1 MNKRSTLGILACA
14 ATAAIAAGN
23 VSSGLYWNGAIDTD
37 GRVNTGSNDLTSGY
51 WYNYSDDNDG
61 GTSRLVFP
69 ADVEANTYGNFFGPL
84 IEAYS
89 GIKAHVSL
97 GDGYDYPYAGLGFN
111 IWSENQ
117 EGVDISSWGGIVIG
131 YESSLGFNTIISVED
146 EKSVTGYDNYR
157 ARAPKAPSGNQLV
170 LPWSEF
176 KQQGWGTPA
185 DLNYVLTRANAIRL
199 QFEGTAGTSGD
210 FRITSIRSIEGTP
223 GTQIVPPD
231 TGVVPPVIPPVIPPV
246 SQFASDTLYWDGSV
260 DMDGRVNTGSDDL
273 TAGYWFDFTDVND
286 GGTSTITYPSDV
298 EENTYGNFFGPLVE
312 AYGGVKGQVSL
323 GDGFDYPYA
332 GVGFNI
338 WSENQEGVNV
348 ASWGGIVLEYEAT
361 HGFAVELVTDNEK
374 DLAYDNFLASV
385 PRSPTVREIV
395 LPWSKFK
402 QGGWGT
408 EYVRDSALARVAA
421 IRIRFEGTAGTVN
434 DFRITK
440 IRSIGGSGDTTSV
453 PPDTSIVP
461 PDTMVTPPVIPPVI
475 PPVVYHVSPELRWDG
490 ATDTEG
496 QVFTDSEEKTA
507 GYWYEYNDTNDGGT
521 SKLIYPSDVEENM
534 WGNFFGPLVEAYGGV
549 KAHVSLGEGY
559 DYPYVGIGFNI
570 WSEYQEGVDVTS
582 WGGIVLEYESTSS
595 FTLQIVTDNE
605 KDLGY
610 DNFKVYVPKSTTVRE
625 IEFPWSAFK
634 QSGWGEE
641 FDRDS
646 ALARIAAVRIQFEG
660 TAGTE
665 ADFRITKIRS
675 ITSGSGTVVPPT
687 PIVTELVSNSIFWD
701 GAQDDIGRVST
712 GSDELT
718 SGYWYQETDE
728 DVHGRSKFVW
738 PSNVHE
744 DEYGNFFGPLVK
756 AYNGVKG
763 RVKLK
768 NGARH
773 PYASL
778 GFNIWSEEQEGVD
791 VSAWGGLVIE
801 YESTIDFSVELV
813 TDDNK
818 KAPYYGTYV
827 ASAPKSRHHVRQ
839 LVIPWSKF
847 KRSTGW
853 GLAVNKTSALKH
865 IAAIKFKFEG
875 HAGTVGDFRI
885 TKIRSIN
892 NGYAVAINK
901 PEAVEVAAVEPVSR
915 PAADAKVILSDRTL
929 SFEGVT
935 SGKAQVVNLRGQVV
949 KSFDIGASADL
960 SNLDAGAYMVR
971 VVGQGVSMKKKIV
984 LK

>member
-1 MNKRSTLGILACA
+1 
-14 ATAAIAAGN
+14 
-23 VSSGLYWNGAIDTD
+23 
-37 GRVNTGSNDLTSGY
+37 
-51 WYNYSDDNDG
+51 
-61 GTSRLVFP
+61 
-69 ADVEANTYGNFFGPL
+69 
-84 IEAYS
+84 
-89 GIKAHVSL
+89 
-97 GDGYDYPYAGLGFN
+97 
-111 IWSENQ
+111 
-117 EGVDISSWGGIVIG
+117 
-131 YESSLGFNTIISVED
+131 
-146 EKSVTGYDNYR
+146 
-157 ARAPKAPSGNQLV
+157 
-170 LPWSEF
+170 
-176 KQQGWGTPA
+176 
-185 DLNYVLTRANAIRL
+185 
-199 QFEGTAGTSGD
+199 
-210 FRITSIRSIEGTP
+210 
-223 GTQIVPPD
+223 
-231 TGVVPPVIPPVIPPV
+231 
-246 SQFASDTLYWDGSV
+246 
-260 DMDGRVNTGSDDL
+260 MDGRVNTGSDDL

-298 EENTYGNFFGPLVE
+298 EENAYGNFFGPLVE

-338 WSENQEGVNV
+338 WSENQEGVNI

-374 DLAYDNFLASV
+374 DLAYDNFLAFV

-408 EYVRDSALARVAA
+408 DYVRDSALARVAA
-421 IRIRFEGTAGTVN
+421 IRIRFEGTAG
-434 DFRITK
+434 
-440 IRSIGGSGDTTSV
+440 
-453 PPDTSIVP
+453 
-461 PDTMVTPPVIPPVI
+461 M
-475 PPVVYHVSPELRWDG
+475 
-490 ATDTEG
+490 
-496 QVFTDSEEKTA
+496 Q
-507 GYWYEYNDTNDGGT
+507 
-521 SKLIYPSDVEENM
+521 
-534 WGNFFGPLVEAYGGV
+534 
-549 KAHVSLGEGY
+549 
-559 DYPYVGIGFNI
+559 
-570 WSEYQEGVDVTS
+570 
-582 WGGIVLEYESTSS
+582 
-595 FTLQIVTDNE
+595 
-605 KDLGY
+605 
-610 DNFKVYVPKSTTVRE
+610 
-625 IEFPWSAFK
+625 
-634 QSGWGEE
+634 
-641 FDRDS
+641 
-646 ALARIAAVRIQFEG
+646 
-660 TAGTE
+660 

-687 PIVTELVSNSIFWD
+687 PIVTELVSNAIFWD

-738 PSNVHE
+738 PANVHE

-901 PEAVEVAAVEPVSR
+901 PETVEVAAVEPVSR
-915 PAADAKVILSDRTL
+915 PAADAKVILSGRTL

-949 KSFDIGASADL
+949 KSFDVGASADL

-971 VVGQGVSMKKKIV
+971 VVGQGVSMTKKIV

>member
-61 GTSRLVFP
+61 GASRLVFP

-84 IEAYS
+84 IEAYG

-97 GDGYDYPYAGLGFN
+97 GDGYDYPYVGLGFN

-199 QFEGTAGTSGD
+199 QFEGIAGTSGD
-210 FRITSIRSIEGTP
+210 FRITSIRSIEGS
-223 GTQIVPPD
+223 PD
-231 TGVVPPVIPPVIPPV
+231 TTVVPPVIPPVIPPASNLV
-246 SQFASDTLYWDGSV
+246 SS
-260 DMDGRVNTGSDDL
+260 
-273 TAGYWFDFTDVND
+273 
-286 GGTSTITYPSDV
+286 
-298 EENTYGNFFGPLVE
+298 
-312 AYGGVKGQVSL
+312 
-323 GDGFDYPYA
+323 
-332 GVGFNI
+332 
-338 WSENQEGVNV
+338 
-348 ASWGGIVLEYEAT
+348 
-361 HGFAVELVTDNEK
+361 
-374 DLAYDNFLASV
+374 
-385 PRSPTVREIV
+385 
-395 LPWSKFK
+395 
-402 QGGWGT
+402 
-408 EYVRDSALARVAA
+408 
-421 IRIRFEGTAGTVN
+421 
-434 DFRITK
+434 
-440 IRSIGGSGDTTSV
+440 
-453 PPDTSIVP
+453 
-461 PDTMVTPPVIPPVI
+461 
-475 PPVVYHVSPELRWDG
+475 ELRWDG
-490 ATDTEG
+490 STDTEG
-496 QVFTDSEEKTA
+496 QVFTGSDEWTA
-507 GYWYEYNDTNDGGT
+507 GYWYEYNDENDGGT
-521 SKLIYPSDVEENM
+521 SKLIYPSDVEENV

-570 WSEYQEGVDVTS
+570 WSEDQEGVDVTS

-660 TAGTE
+660 TAGMQ

-738 PSNVHE
+738 PANVHE

-915 PAADAKVILSDRTL
+915 PAVDAKVILSDRTL

-949 KSFDIGASADL
+949 KSFDVGASADL

-971 VVGQGVSMKKKIV
+971 VVGQGVSMTKKIV

>member
-273 TAGYWFDFTDVND
+273 TAGYW
-286 GGTSTITYPSDV
+286 
-298 EENTYGNFFGPLVE
+298 
-312 AYGGVKGQVSL
+312 
-323 GDGFDYPYA
+323 
-332 GVGFNI
+332 
-338 WSENQEGVNV
+338 
-348 ASWGGIVLEYEAT
+348 
-361 HGFAVELVTDNEK
+361 
-374 DLAYDNFLASV
+374 
-385 PRSPTVREIV
+385 
-395 LPWSKFK
+395 
-402 QGGWGT
+402 
-408 EYVRDSALARVAA
+408 
-421 IRIRFEGTAGTVN
+421 
-434 DFRITK
+434 
-440 IRSIGGSGDTTSV
+440 
-453 PPDTSIVP
+453 
-461 PDTMVTPPVIPPVI
+461 
-475 PPVVYHVSPELRWDG
+475 
-490 ATDTEG
+490 
-496 QVFTDSEEKTA
+496 
-507 GYWYEYNDTNDGGT
+507 YEYTDENDAGT
-521 SKLIYPSDVEENM
+521 SKFIYPSDVEENEY
-534 WGNFFGPLVEAYGGV
+534 GNFFGPLVEAYGGV
-549 KAHVSLGEGY
+549 KAHVSLGDGY
-559 DYPYVGIGFNI
+559 DYPYAGVGFNI
-570 WSEYQEGVDVTS
+570 WSENQEGVDVTS

-660 TAGTE
+660 TAGMQ

-738 PSNVHE
+738 PANVHE

-949 KSFDIGASADL
+949 KSFDVGASADL

-971 VVGQGVSMKKKIV
+971 VVGQGVSMTKKIV

>member
-1 MNKRSTLGILACA
+1 MYIRARVKLFYQGRFIMNKRSALGILACA

-23 VSSGLYWNGAIDTD
+23 VSNGLYWNGAIDTD
-37 GRVNTGSNDLTSGY
+37 GRVNTGSDDLTSGY

-97 GDGYDYPYAGLGFN
+97 GDGYDYPYAGIGFN
-111 IWSENQ
+111 IWNENQ
-117 EGVDISSWGGIVIG
+117 DGADISSWGGIVIG
-131 YESSLGFNTIISVED
+131 YESTIGFRAEVGVEN
-146 EKSVTGYDNYR
+146 EGNVTAYDSYS
-157 ARAPKAPSGNQLV
+157 AVVPKAPSGKEMV
-170 LPWSEF
+170 LPWARFE
-176 KQQGWGTPA
+176 QGGWGIEA
-185 DLNYVLTRANAIRL
+185 DWNYVLAHASTIRL
-199 QFEGTAGTSGD
+199 KFEGIAGTSGD

-298 EENTYGNFFGPLVE
+298 EENAYGNFFGPLVE

-338 WSENQEGVNV
+338 WSENQEGVNI

-374 DLAYDNFLASV
+374 DLAYDNFLAFV

-408 EYVRDSALARVAA
+408 DYVRDSALARVAA

-440 IRSIGGSGDTTSV
+440 IRSI
-453 PPDTSIVP
+453 
-461 PDTMVTPPVIPPVI
+461 
-475 PPVVYHVSPELRWDG
+475 
-490 ATDTEG
+490 
-496 QVFTDSEEKTA
+496 
-507 GYWYEYNDTNDGGT
+507 
-521 SKLIYPSDVEENM
+521 
-534 WGNFFGPLVEAYGGV
+534 
-549 KAHVSLGEGY
+549 
-559 DYPYVGIGFNI
+559 
-570 WSEYQEGVDVTS
+570 
-582 WGGIVLEYESTSS
+582 
-595 FTLQIVTDNE
+595 
-605 KDLGY
+605 
-610 DNFKVYVPKSTTVRE
+610 
-625 IEFPWSAFK
+625 
-634 QSGWGEE
+634 
-641 FDRDS
+641 
-646 ALARIAAVRIQFEG
+646 
-660 TAGTE
+660 
-665 ADFRITKIRS
+665 
-675 ITSGSGTVVPPT
+675 TSGSGTVVPPT
-687 PIVTELVSNSIFWD
+687 PIVTELVSNAIFWD

-738 PSNVHE
+738 PANVHE

-901 PEAVEVAAVEPVSR
+901 PETVEVAAVEPVSR
-915 PAADAKVILSDRTL
+915 PAADAKVILSGRTL

-949 KSFDIGASADL
+949 KSFDVGASADL

-971 VVGQGVSMKKKIV
+971 VVGQGVSMTKKIV

>member
-1 MNKRSTLGILACA
+1 MYIRVRVKLFYQGRFIMNKRSTLGILACA

-273 TAGYWFDFTDVND
+273 TAGYW
-286 GGTSTITYPSDV
+286 
-298 EENTYGNFFGPLVE
+298 
-312 AYGGVKGQVSL
+312 
-323 GDGFDYPYA
+323 
-332 GVGFNI
+332 
-338 WSENQEGVNV
+338 
-348 ASWGGIVLEYEAT
+348 
-361 HGFAVELVTDNEK
+361 
-374 DLAYDNFLASV
+374 
-385 PRSPTVREIV
+385 
-395 LPWSKFK
+395 
-402 QGGWGT
+402 
-408 EYVRDSALARVAA
+408 
-421 IRIRFEGTAGTVN
+421 
-434 DFRITK
+434 
-440 IRSIGGSGDTTSV
+440 
-453 PPDTSIVP
+453 
-461 PDTMVTPPVIPPVI
+461 
-475 PPVVYHVSPELRWDG
+475 
-490 ATDTEG
+490 
-496 QVFTDSEEKTA
+496 
-507 GYWYEYNDTNDGGT
+507 YEYTDENDAGT
-521 SKLIYPSDVEENM
+521 SKFIYPSDVEENEY
-534 WGNFFGPLVEAYGGV
+534 GNFFGPLVEAYGGV
-549 KAHVSLGEGY
+549 KAHVSLGDGY
-559 DYPYVGIGFNI
+559 DYPYAGVGFNI
-570 WSEYQEGVDVTS
+570 WSENQEGVDVTS

-660 TAGTE
+660 TAGMQ

-738 PSNVHE
+738 PANVHE

-949 KSFDIGASADL
+949 KSFDVGASADL

-971 VVGQGVSMKKKIV
+971 VVGQGVSMTKKIV

>member
-1 MNKRSTLGILACA
+1 MNKRSALGILACA

-273 TAGYWFDFTDVND
+273 TAGYW
-286 GGTSTITYPSDV
+286 
-298 EENTYGNFFGPLVE
+298 
-312 AYGGVKGQVSL
+312 
-323 GDGFDYPYA
+323 
-332 GVGFNI
+332 
-338 WSENQEGVNV
+338 
-348 ASWGGIVLEYEAT
+348 
-361 HGFAVELVTDNEK
+361 
-374 DLAYDNFLASV
+374 
-385 PRSPTVREIV
+385 
-395 LPWSKFK
+395 
-402 QGGWGT
+402 
-408 EYVRDSALARVAA
+408 
-421 IRIRFEGTAGTVN
+421 
-434 DFRITK
+434 
-440 IRSIGGSGDTTSV
+440 
-453 PPDTSIVP
+453 
-461 PDTMVTPPVIPPVI
+461 
-475 PPVVYHVSPELRWDG
+475 
-490 ATDTEG
+490 
-496 QVFTDSEEKTA
+496 
-507 GYWYEYNDTNDGGT
+507 YEYTDENDAGT
-521 SKLIYPSDVEENM
+521 SKFIYPSDVEENV

-549 KAHVSLGEGY
+549 KAHVSLGDGY
-559 DYPYVGIGFNI
+559 DYPYAGVGFNI
-570 WSEYQEGVDVTS
+570 WSENQEGVNVTS

-660 TAGTE
+660 PAGTE

-738 PSNVHE
+738 PANVHE

-949 KSFDIGASADL
+949 KSFDVGASADL